1 MQNNFQAKPL
11 QRRFS
16 GQGQTLIDAFRR
28 TRRLAAGS
36 GVQSGF
42 DDATGFV
49 SHRSLLQR
57 AHGVARIVGRLSKPG
72 QTIGLLLPNVAG
84 TVAALLGI
92 GAIGR
97 IPALLNYSV
106 GPDVLR
112 KSCEISRVG
121 MVMTSRAFVEK
132 AGLQHLIE
140 AIEPPIYFVEDL
152 RGSMGIADKLWV
164 LFSMLLPG
172 VFFTPGKGSD
182 TAVIL
187 FTSGSEGI
195 PKAVALSHDALLSN
209 VDQILNALDVG
220 PRHVLFNALPV
231 FHSFGLTAGALL
243 PLFVGMRSVLYVSPL
258 HFKEIPKLIAEHR
271 ATIVFG
277 TSSFLAQYARHAEPN
292 DFKTLEIVVAGAERL
307 ADEVRE
313 VWQRRFGLD
322 IYEGYG
328 CTETAP
334 VLAVNLPNAQRA
346 GSVGRLVAGL
356 EAQLVEVPSMPGQ
369 FSLHVRGPNLMTGYL
384 SERGQPE
391 RPSTSLGSDW
401 YDTGD
406 IVRIDEDGFIFIEG
420 RAKRFA
426 KIAGEGVSLAWT
438 ERIACRAYPEA
449 EHAAAR
455 APDAHRGERIIL
467 FTTHPN
473 ATREDLIRA
482 AHLEG
487 LPEIALPKAIE
498 WLEELPLLG
507 SGKVDHRTLAEL
519 ASALVKADH

>member
-1 MQNNFQAKPL
+1 MPNNYQSKTL
-11 QRRFS
+11 QKRFS
-16 GQGQTLIDAFRR
+16 GQGRTLIEAFRQS
-28 TRRLAAGS
+28 RRSVTSAN
-36 GVQSGF
+36 VQSGF

-49 SHRSLLQR
+49 SHRVLLQR
-57 AHGVARIVGRLSKPG
+57 AHGVARIVGKLSAPG
-72 QTIGLLLPNVAG
+72 QAIGLLLPNVAG

-106 GPDVLR
+106 GPEVLR
-112 KSCEISRVG
+112 QSCEISRVTI
-121 MVMTSRAFVEK
+121 VLTSRAFVEK

-140 AIEPPIYFVEDL
+140 AIEQPIYFVEDL
-152 RGSMGIADKLWV
+152 RSSMGIADKLWV
-164 LFSMLLPG
+164 LGSMLLPG
-172 VFFTPGKGSD
+172 VFFRPGNGAD

-258 HFKEIPKLIAEHR
+258 HFKEIPKLIAQHR

-277 TSSFLAQYARHAEPN
+277 TSSFLAQYARHAEAD

-307 ADEVRE
+307 ANEVRQ
-313 VWQRRFGLD
+313 VWLDRFGLE

-334 VLAVNLPNAQRA
+334 VLAVNLPDAQRA

-356 EAQLVEVPSMPGQ
+356 EAQLVEVPDMPGQ
-369 FSLHVRGPNLMTGYL
+369 LSLHVRGPNLMSGYL
-384 SERGQPE
+384 SEQGAPK
-391 RPSTSLGSDW
+391 RPDTALGSDW

-406 IVRIDEDGFIFIEG
+406 IVRIDEDGFLFIEG

-438 ERIACRAYPEA
+438 ERIACRAYPDA

-467 FTTHPN
+467 FTTHQN

-498 WLEELPLLG
+498 RLEALPLLG
-507 SGKVDHRTLAEL
+507 SGKVDHRKLAEL
-519 ASALVKADH
+519 ASGLVKANH